1 MLKMKKKY
9 PKDEGND
16 KFNNDDSA
24 TRRNRYNNNVT
35 VEDLV
40 DVDRLR
46 CCFCCYL
53 RLTKVAFSAL
63 VTPSAII
70 GKGS

>member
-1 MLKMKKKY
+1 MKKKY

-16 KFNNDDSA
+16 KFNNDDST

-40 DVDRLR
+40 DVDRL
-46 CCFCCYL
+46 
-53 RLTKVAFSAL
+53 
-63 VTPSAII
+63 
-70 GKGS
+70 